1 MRRDD
6 QSTLEPFRCLT
17 AKRNQDIWVLSPV
30 SVLRFCT
37 ERWQL
42 VVHMLELYRQYGVD
56 LQVYYL
62 DSILTEIL
70 DYINVNAVLH
80 RSVQS
85 LFCRFT
91 CVLTSLE

>member
-1 MRRDD
+1 MPHRETE
-6 QSTLEPFRCLT
+6 SGHLGVVAC
-17 AKRNQDIWVLSPV
+17 VSPA
-30 SVLRFCT
+30 FCT